1 MTSVPDSLSRRMD
14 AVVCAG
20 FEGPT
25 ALAVGDLPVP
35 VPGAGEVL
43 IAVAAA
49 GISYVDV
56 LMVRNLHQNKHEL
69 PFAPGME
76 VAGVIAELGPGV
88 TGFEIGQQVA
98 ALVYDGGHARLA
110 KARASETF
118 ALPQGCDP
126 VRAAALLSVALTAEL
141 ALTERARV
149 QAGET
154 VLVGGAAGGV
164 GICAVQLAHWRGAR
178 VIAAASDAERCAFAC
193 AAGADAA
200 LVYGAGFR
208 ERFRALN
215 KDRDADIVIDPVGG
229 AFAEVAANLLE
240 WDGRY
245 IVIGFAGGAIPN
257 FAANR
262 LLVKNR
268 AVMGMVLGFYR
279 WQRPQILRTAA
290 DAVLAALAA
299 GALDVPIEVVQGL
312 EAVPGVLERI
322 AGRQILGKAVVVL

>member
-1 MTSVPDSLSRRMD
+1 MIETSESSCLME
-14 AVVCAG
+14 AVVCSG
-20 FEGPT
+20 FEGPQ
-25 ALAVGDLPVP
+25 ALTLAELPVP
-35 VPGAGEVL
+35 GPGPGEVL
-43 IAVAAA
+43 IRVTAA

-76 VAGVIAELGPGV
+76 VAGVITELGPEV
-88 TGFEIGQQVA
+88 TQFTLGQRVV
-98 ALVYDGGHARLA
+98 ALVYDGGHAQFAR
-110 KARASETF
+110 ARASETF
-118 ALPQGCDP
+118 ALPEGCDA
-126 VRAAALLSVALTAEL
+126 VRAAALLSVALTAEI

-149 QAGET
+149 EAGET

-164 GICAVQLAHWRGAR
+164 GLCAVQLARWRGAR
-178 VIAAASDAERCAFAC
+178 VIAAASDAERCAFAQ

-200 LVYGAGFR
+200 LIYGAGFR

-215 KDRDADIVIDPVGG
+215 GDRDADVVIDPVGG
-229 AFAEVAANLLE
+229 VFAEVAAHLLE

-279 WQRPQILRTAA
+279 WQRPQILRKAA

-299 GALDVPIEVVQGL
+299 GALEAPIEVVQGL
-312 EAVPGVLERI
+312 AAVPGVLDRI
-322 AGRQILGKAVVVL
+322 AGRQLLGKAVVVP